1 MSIDSILDAL
11 DRACSETS
19 FDESGDIDSNYD
31 IDCGQGGDELV
42 EGQASQSINRVEV
55 RGKNYTKNRLNRRR
69 RALKKGLEEGFER
82 VEKFFGKKLYPEQRL
97 VLAHLYQNK
106 DVILRA
112 RTGFGKSM
120 LFFGFVLM
128 MPANA
133 SRFIT
138 IILTPLQALGHR
150 HSAELN
156 ELCKKRYEEDKA
168 KQEKRAAEKKTQ
180 RDARGAATSSRTIV
194 STPASS
200 NKASSDSTLRRDN
213 DGSKK
218 AKCFE

>member
-1 MSIDSILDAL
+1 
-11 DRACSETS
+11 
-19 FDESGDIDSNYD
+19 
-31 IDCGQGGDELV
+31 
-42 EGQASQSINRVEV
+42 
-55 RGKNYTKNRLNRRR
+55 
-69 RALKKGLEEGFER
+69 
-82 VEKFFGKKLYPEQRL
+82 
-97 VLAHLYQNK
+97 
-106 DVILRA
+106 
-112 RTGFGKSM
+112 
-120 LFFGFVLM
+120 

-218 AKCFE
+218 AKPRKPSKKKKPNEYGPPPKGSCYLDGTSSTQDIRNIGDGKYRWVFVGPEKAKHPIFQQLLKDESFRNHVNLVAIDEGHLIDEWSVYLEAIP